1 MHFSFGFGNFT
12 KSWFSSYLLGCFFA
26 ALSLFILPLNVK
38 FPQGPVLD
46 GLLTSLFKT
55 LPVGNCVHDFNY
67 DLRDPYVPI
76 SDSEMFSALQIPMP
90 NCLLQVLQI
99 HVENW
104 NDLFLSCTHLFH
116 PPQTPTLLISGSVQL
131 ASS

>member
-1 MHFSFGFGNFT
+1 MHFSFGLGNFT

-55 LPVGNCVHDFNY
+55 LPLGNCVHDFNY
-67 DLRDPYVPI
+67 DLRDPYVHV
-76 SDSEMFSALQIPMP
+76 SDSDMFSALQIHMP
-90 NCLLQVLQI
+90 NCLL
-99 HVENW
+99 
-104 NDLFLSCTHLFH
+104 
-116 PPQTPTLLISGSVQL
+116 
-131 ASS
+131 